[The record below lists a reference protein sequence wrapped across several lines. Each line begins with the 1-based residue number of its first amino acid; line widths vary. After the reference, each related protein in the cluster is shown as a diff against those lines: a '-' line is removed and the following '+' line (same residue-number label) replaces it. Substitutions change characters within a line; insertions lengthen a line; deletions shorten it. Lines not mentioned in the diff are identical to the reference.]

1 MLLDSV
7 LDENAIIVEN
17 VVDATDA
24 LTECLIGVEQA
35 HGEMMLEQAKDEFKQ
50 FVNEGSIEPISE
62 GVIDSIKNFF
72 KKLWNFI
79 KKYWNKLK
87 NWVTGL
93 NKNAYQYYQVNEAKI
108 KTGIN
113 SVTKFYGYTG
123 LKDFSNIAGLN
134 NRINAAVAKHI
145 GFTGIAGTSIDSNY
159 SSDYDGYLKSAE
171 KADKSNASIKTKE
184 ATDNALRTALG
195 DFKKAIVGS
204 NSSSTEESFVTILK
218 DDIRGGNKEV
228 TMKYSFDELKKVL
241 SNEAAVKNLA
251 SSIKMQENVTKK
263 LENEA
268 FKYSHMEDSNKNSGR
283 AANFCTQLAKL
294 TTTACNAADSMIAEV
309 VKQADRFAHMAVS
322 GKSDS
327 ERKNEDAEFA
337 DIDDAKAYLES
348 IGLA

>member
-7 LDENAIIVEN
+7 LDENAIIYEN

-24 LTECLIGVEQA
+24 LTECLVGIEQA
-35 HGEMMLEQAKDEFKQ
+35 HGEMMLEQAKAEFKQ

-62 GVIDSIKNFF
+62 GVVDSIKNFF

-123 LKDFSNIAGLN
+123 LKDFSNIEALRS
-134 NRINAAVAKHI
+134 RIASAVSHHI
-145 GFTGIAGTSIDSNY
+145 GSVGVAGIINGKDSDTY
-159 SSDYDGYLKSAE
+159 SGYLKSAE
-171 KADKSNASIKTKE
+171 KADKSKTIKTIE

-195 DFKKAIVGS
+195 EFKKAIIGS

-228 TMKYSFDELKKVL
+228 TMKYSFDEIKKVL

-251 SSIKMQENVTKK
+251 SAIKTQENVTKK

-268 FKYSHMEDSNKNSGR
+268 FKYSHMDDPTKNSGR
-283 AANFCTQLAKL
+283 AANFCTQLATL
-294 TTTACNAADSMIAEV
+294 TTTACNAADSMIVEV
-309 VKQADRFAHMAVS
+309 VKQAERFAHMAVS

-327 ERKNEDAEFA
+327 ERKNEDTEFA